1 VAYVRVNDNAH
12 GANEMHRYTL
22 AGGKQP
28 PKLAHAGEAGEAMR
42 AARDE
47 VREDDRSMA
56 GVEDKRSVAS
66 ELAAERF
73 RLATELAV
81 AGKSPYPDGAAFV
94 ASDMPD
100 LGAIV
105 ARHARERR
113 PVVLVYPDG
122 EERVLA
128 PGQLTERGAA

>member
-1 VAYVRVNDNAH
+1 MADLGHERTVAA
-12 GANEMHRYTL
+12 
-22 AGGKQP
+22 
-28 PKLAHAGEAGEAMR
+28 
-42 AARDE
+42 
-47 VREDDRSMA
+47 
-56 GVEDKRSVAS
+56 

-73 RLATELAV
+73 KLATDLAV
-81 AGKSPYPDGAAFV
+81 EGKSPYPDGAAFV

-128 PGQLTERGAA
+128 PGQLAERGAA